1 MAREV
6 RVEVLDPGAAA
17 AAAQSEAAESRQR
30 FLGRAIVAGGALT
43 AGGVLV
49 AGLPRLA
56 ESAPPSR
63 EQDVRILNFAV
74 TLEYLQAAF
83 FTEAELRGGLAGET
97 LMFAR
102 VVGAHER
109 KHVGR
114 FERALGRRIREK
126 PRFDF
131 GDSTAD
137 IERFQAAA
145 MLLEDLAVAAYDGQA
160 PNLTRQALTVAAR
173 IVSVEAR
180 HAAWIRAII
189 GRAPAPRPFDP
200 PKSRQ
205 EVMQEVDQ
213 TGFLVG

>member
-6 RVEVLDPGAAA
+6 RVEVLDPGATT
-17 AAAQSEAAESRQR
+17 AAAQDDGESRQR
-30 FLGRAIVAGGALT
+30 FLGRVIVAGGALT

-63 EQDVRILNFAV
+63 EQDVHILNFAA

-83 FTEAELRGGLAGET
+83 FTEAEVRGGLSGPT
-97 LMFAR
+97 LEFAR
-102 VVGAHER
+102 VGGAHEHA
-109 KHVGR
+109 HVGL
-114 FERALGRRIREK
+114 FEQALGRRIRGK

-137 IERFQAAA
+137 VERFQAAA
-145 MLLEDLAVAAYDGQA
+145 MLLEDLAVGAYDGQG
-160 PNLTRQALTVAAR
+160 PNLTREALTVAAR

-180 HAAWIRAII
+180 HAAWIRTII
-189 GRAPAPRPFDP
+189 GRPPAPRPFDP
-200 PKSRQ
+200 PQSRQ
-205 EVMQEVDQ
+205 EVLQAVDQ